1 MLKAGFGRVDIT
13 PPMGS
18 YLQGYQDPRYAKG
31 VLDPLSANAV
41 AFDDGEKRAVVIAC
55 DLVGIS
61 QEVMEKLRPT
71 VALIA
76 DLPREAV
83 FVCCT
88 HIHTGP
94 GLSKYRV
101 GFNNE
106 EYVEWV
112 MKRLGDAAVLA
123 LNDLAPAKLSY
134 TRGKV
139 EDVAFIR
146 RFRMCDGSV
155 CTNPG
160 WQNPDIDHALG
171 SADEES
177 QLLIIKR
184 EGKPEIG
191 IVNFQVHPDVIS
203 GEYISADFPGFV
215 RRTYERNIENSFCM
229 YINGAQG
236 DTNHIDVR
244 LSGEEDY
251 AKGYKRAKHM
261 GEKIAYSVLAN
272 YELARELPDGKV
284 GFGEKRIR
292 VKHKKAGS
300 AEELERAK
308 ALVELQK
315 KVGVE
320 NILPEVKIFMRR
332 VEMVAEAQR
341 IIDLSTAPDDKE
353 LVVTAVSAG
362 GVAFAGFPG
371 EPFTDVGRA
380 IKKRSKF
387 ELTIPVCAANGYE
400 AYYPTAQAYTE
411 GGYEVAGARLV
422 DTVADELVDASAE
435 IINNF

>member
-1 MLKAGFGRVDIT
+1 MLKAGFGRIDIT
-13 PPMGS
+13 PPLGS

-31 VLDPLSANAV
+31 VLDPLSANAL
-41 AFDDGEKRAVVIAC
+41 AFDDGERRAVIIVC

-61 QEVMEKLRPT
+61 QEVMENLRPI
-71 VALIA
+71 VAEIA
-76 DLPREAV
+76 GLPREAV
-83 FVCCT
+83 FVSCT

-94 GLSKYRV
+94 GLSKYRH

-112 MKRLGDAAVLA
+112 MKRLGDVAVLA
-123 LNDLAPAKLSY
+123 LNDLAEAKMSY
-134 TRGKV
+134 TRGRAS
-139 EDVAFIR
+139 DIAFIR
-146 RFRMCDGSV
+146 RFRMKDGSV

-160 WQNPDIDHALG
+160 WQNPDIDHPLG
-171 SADEES
+171 TPDEES

-191 IVNFQVHPDVIS
+191 VVNFQVHPDVIG
-203 GEYISADFPGFV
+203 GEYLSADFPGFV
-215 RRTYERNIENSFCM
+215 RRTYERNVPNSLCV
-229 YINGAQG
+229 YINGAWG

-244 LSGEEDY
+244 LSGEEEY
-251 AKGYKRAKHM
+251 AKGYTRSKHM

-272 YELARELPDGKV
+272 YELAKEIPDGKV
-284 GFGEKRIR
+284 NFAEKRVAIKYR
-292 VKHKKAGS
+292 KAGS
-300 AEELERAK
+300 EEELERARE
-308 ALVELQK
+308 LVELQK
-315 KVGVE
+315 KHGVE

-341 IIDLSTAPDDKE
+341 IVGLADVTGDKE

-371 EPFTDVGRA
+371 EPFADVGCA
-380 IKKRSKF
+380 IKEKSKF
-387 ELTIPVCAANGYE
+387 ELTIPVGAANGYE
-400 AYYPTAQAYTE
+400 AYYPTKQAYTE
-411 GGYEVAGARLV
+411 GGYEVAGSRLV
-422 DTVADELVDASAE
+422 DTVADELVEASAE

>member
-1 MLKAGFGRVDIT
+1 MLKVGFGRIDIT
-13 PPMGS
+13 PPLGS

-31 VLDPLSANAV
+31 VLDPLSANAL
-41 AFDDGEKRAVVIAC
+41 AFDDGEKRAVIIVC

-71 VALIA
+71 VAEIA
-76 DLPREAV
+76 NLPREAV
-83 FVCCT
+83 CVSCT

-94 GLSKYRV
+94 GLSKYRH

-106 EYVEWV
+106 EYVEWI
-112 MKRLGDAAVLA
+112 MKRLGDAALLA
-123 LNDLAPAKLSY
+123 LGDLAPAKMSY

-146 RFRMCDGSV
+146 RFRMKDGSV

-160 WQNPDIDHALG
+160 WQNPDIDHPLG
-171 SADEES
+171 TPDEES

-191 IVNFQVHPDVIS
+191 VVNFQVHPDVIG
-203 GEYISADFPGFV
+203 GEYLSADFPSFV
-215 RRTYERNIENSFCM
+215 RKTYERNVPNSLCV
-229 YINGAQG
+229 YINGAWG

-244 LSGEEDY
+244 LNPENDCAAGY
-251 AKGYKRAKHM
+251 ARSKYM
-261 GEKIAYSVLAN
+261 GEKIAYSVLSN
-272 YELARELPDGKV
+272 YELAKELPDGKV
-284 GFGEKRIR
+284 NFAEKRVAIKYR
-292 VKHKKAGS
+292 KAGS
-300 AEELERAK
+300 AEELEEAK
-308 ALVELQK
+308 ALVELQQ

-332 VEMVAEAQR
+332 VELVAQAQR
-341 IIDLSTAPDDKE
+341 IVGLANVTGDKE
-353 LVVTAVSAG
+353 LVVSALSAG

-371 EPFTDVGRA
+371 EPFAEVGRM
-380 IKKRSKF
+380 IKEKSKF
-387 ELTIPVCAANGYE
+387 ELTIPVGAANGYE
-400 AYYPTAQAYTE
+400 AYYPTIEAFSE

-422 DTVADELVDASAE
+422 EGTAEKLVETSADM
-435 IINNF
+435 INNF